1 MTRKERF
8 AQLERSA
15 QERIVI
21 LDGAW
26 GSMLQ
31 GYALTEQDFR
41 GDRFADHNRPLKG
54 NNDILCVTRPDIVRE
69 IHDLYL
75 DAGADIT
82 STNTFSATTIAQ
94 ADYALEAAV
103 DDINVAAARIARE
116 ACDAA
121 FQRDGRVRLVAG
133 AIGPTNKT
141 LSLSPDVNDPAR
153 RDVTFEVVAEAYRQQ
168 ARGLVEGG
176 ADVILIETIFDT
188 LNAKAALYGVEE
200 FFDDLGERLPIMISG
215 TITDLSGRTLS
226 GQTVEAFWHSIRH
239 ANPWSV
245 GLNCAL
251 GPKDMDAHIRALA
264 RAADVRI
271 SAYPNAGLPNAMG
284 GYDETPEDM
293 VRVMG
298 PWMNGGVV
306 NIVGGCCGTTPD
318 HIRAL
323 ADAARG
329 HAPRKTW
336 TCEPVMRLSGLEPFT
351 AAA

>member
-1 MTRKERF
+1 MNRKERF
-8 AQLERSA
+8 AAIQKTAE
-15 QERIVI
+15 ERIVI

-26 GSMLQ
+26 GTVLQ
-31 GYALTEQDFR
+31 GYALTEADFR
-41 GDRFADHNRPLKG
+41 GDRFAEHDRPLKG
-54 NNDILCVTRPDIVRE
+54 DNDVLCLTRPDIVRE

-82 STNTFSATTIAQ
+82 STNTFSSTTIAQ
-94 ADYALEAAV
+94 ADYALEHVV
-103 DDINVAAARIARE
+103 DDLNIAAARIARA
-116 ACDAA
+116 ACDAFA
-121 FQRDGRVRLVAG
+121 ARDGRVRLVAG

-153 RDVTFEVVAEAYRQQ
+153 RDVTFEQVAAAYRQQ
-168 ARGLVEGG
+168 ARGLIEGG
-176 ADVILIETIFDT
+176 ADIILIETIFDT
-188 LNAKAALYGVEE
+188 LNAKAAIYGVEE
-200 FFDDLGERLPIMISG
+200 CFDDLGETLPIMISG

-226 GQTVEAFWHSIRH
+226 GQTVEAFWHSVRH

-264 RAADVRI
+264 RASNVRI

-284 GYDETPEDM
+284 GYDEGPGDM

-298 PWMNGGVV
+298 PWMAQGVV

-318 HIRAL
+318 HIRAI
-323 ADAARG
+323 AEAAAG
-329 HAPRKTW
+329 KPVRKTW